1 MSDRE
6 FHGKEEEKEY
16 EKEEEKSR
24 GGFGYEKWRRD
35 PLSAVVW
42 AGILIWAGLVL
53 LAGNLGFLANLRIQE
68 SYVETW
74 PIIFIGAAVI
84 VFLEAL
90 VRLVV
95 PAYRRAVGGTLFFAA
110 FLLGIGLGNLVGWHV
125 VGPLIL
131 IAFGLSVLVRG
142 LFRGG

>member
-6 FHGKEEEKEY
+6 YYGKEEEKQ
-16 EKEEEKSR
+16 EEKQD
-24 GGFGYEKWRRD
+24 EKWRRD
-35 PLSAVVW
+35 PLSAIVW
-42 AGILIWAGLVL
+42 AGILIWAGVVL
-53 LAGNLGFLANLRIQE
+53 LAGNLGFLANLGIRGT
-68 SYVETW
+68 YWETW

-110 FLLGIGLGNLVGWHV
+110 FLLAIGLGNLVGWSV
-125 VGPLIL
+125 VGPLLL

>member
-6 FHGKEEEKEY
+6 FYGKEEEKEH

-42 AGILIWAGLVL
+42 AGILMWAGVVL
-53 LAGNLGFLANLRIQE
+53 LAGNLGFLANLGIRE
-68 SYVETW
+68 SYVDAW
-74 PIIFIGAAVI
+74 PIIFIGSAVI

-110 FLLGIGLGNLVGWHV
+110 FLLAVGLGNMVGWSV
-125 VGPLIL
+125 VGPLLL
-131 IAFGLSVLVRG
+131 IAFGLSVLARG
-142 LFRGG
+142 FFRDG